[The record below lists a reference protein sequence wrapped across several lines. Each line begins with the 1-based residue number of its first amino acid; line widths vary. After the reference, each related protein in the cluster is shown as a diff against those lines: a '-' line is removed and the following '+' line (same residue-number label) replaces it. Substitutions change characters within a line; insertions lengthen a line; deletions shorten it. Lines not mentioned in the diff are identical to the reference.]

1 MLRNSGKLTI
11 VFLLNIVIS
20 VGSFCSAAAQLDRE
34 KYIGT
39 DEIVPGMEAYCLTCY
54 KGTQIEKFPLEV
66 LSVVRDVSLGRDAI
80 LVQGTGERFIHTG
93 PVAGCSGSPVY
104 IDGRLAG
111 ALAFGWNFSK
121 DPLYGVTPI
130 ADMLQVGERA
140 ENQKNKIQNYKTG
153 YTFDYSV
160 PIDFNDI
167 YSSIVRFGSGSR
179 KAISLSSLP
188 CPLVTSG
195 FPAGA
200 SQSINSLTESF
211 GFIPVSG
218 ISGGSSSLV
227 ARRSSLKPRG
237 TGHGS
242 RSTEL
247 VPGAC
252 LAVPLVTGDITVDA
266 IGTVTEVVGDKVY
279 GFGHSFLGYGAIDLP
294 MATGQVHTVV
304 SSLARSFKLASAI
317 ETVGALQSDESTAVY
332 GKIGA
337 KAKMIPLTI
346 EIDRFNDTKK
356 RVYNC
361 QLANN
366 QLFTPLILSYVI
378 DGLSATVGT
387 LPPEHTIEYKMT
399 INVEGAKSIVNENI
413 STSVDVWEL
422 IEESAGSV
430 AMLMN
435 NPYSKADIKSLAISI
450 RQLPE
455 NSAAR
460 IWSVDLSDSKVKAG
474 QNIDVSIIVESFLK
488 KKREYKIDFK
498 IPEDLPAGTYDLIL
512 CGGYSWR
519 EFLLNTAPYKFTP
532 ENFTSLIDVINSILA
547 VRRDSL
553 YCVLIL
559 PPDGVAIE
567 RAELPDLPSTKTLI
581 FQNARRTLNFEP
593 YPHWQQK
600 SLDIDAV
607 IIDEK
612 IMQIEVCD

>member
-1 MLRNSGKLTI
+1 MLRNSGKLAI
-11 VFLLNIVIS
+11 IFLLNIVIS
-20 VGSFCSAAAQLDRE
+20 IDSFCMAAPLDRE
-34 KYIGT
+34 KYIST
-39 DEIVPGMEAYCLTCY
+39 DEVRPGMEAYCLTCY
-54 KGTQIEKFPLEV
+54 KGTEIEKFPLEV

-80 LVQGTGERFIHTG
+80 LVQGTDERFIHTG

-153 YTFDYSV
+153 YAFDYSV

-167 YSSIVRFGSGSR
+167 YLSMIQFGNGSR
-179 KAISLSSLP
+179 KSNSLSSLP

-195 FPAGA
+195 LPTGA
-200 SQSINSLTESF
+200 SQNINSLTESF
-211 GFIPVSG
+211 GFMPVSG
-218 ISGGSSSLV
+218 ISGGNSKQ
-227 ARRSSLKPRG
+227 KPANVK
-237 TGHGS
+237 
-242 RSTEL
+242 L

-252 LAVPLVTGDITVDA
+252 LAVSLVTGDITVDA

-304 SSLARSFKLASAI
+304 SSLARSFKLASAVEI
-317 ETVGALQSDESTAVY
+317 VGALRSDESTAVY

-337 KAKMIPLTI
+337 RAKMIPLTI
-346 EIDRFNDTKK
+346 EVDRFNDTKK

-378 DGLSATVGT
+378 RGLSATVGT

-399 INVEGAKSIVNENI
+399 INIEGDKSIVNENI
-413 STSVDVWEL
+413 STSVELWEL

-430 AMLMN
+430 AILLN
-435 NPYSKADIKSLAISI
+435 NPYSKTDIKSIAISI

-474 QNIDVSIIVESFLK
+474 QNIDVSVIVESFLK
-488 KKREYKIDFK
+488 KKKGYKIDFK
-498 IPEDLPAGTYDLIL
+498 IPEDLPNGTYDLIL
-512 CGGYSWR
+512 CGGYDWR

-547 VRRDSL
+547 IRRDSL